1 MAIKCPNVYLRIG
14 EVSLLVLPQT
24 KFHLFP
30 RFKNNRKKE
39 TSKQKVFKPE
49 TNTETE
55 TKAFKKKEIQNQKAE
70 RDNRC

>member
-1 MAIKCPNVYLRIG
+1 MSICESVRSVY
-14 EVSLLVLPQT
+14 LLVLPQT

-30 RFKNNRKKE
+30 RFQNNRCSQRKKE

>member
-1 MAIKCPNVYLRIG
+1 MSICQSVRSVYLFCHKQNSIYFL
-14 EVSLLVLPQT
+14 VSKTTDALIE
-24 KFHLFP
+24 
-30 RFKNNRKKE
+30 RKKE